1 MPVKREKHT
10 MSFSSETM
18 KLIEKHY
25 LEDGCRFRSDFI
37 EKAVRFYCGYLTA
50 EDYREYLPNI
60 IVSTMKGTLDSLE
73 SRMANLLFREA
84 VEISMLLHVEAAT
97 HEVDEETLSAL
108 RRLCINDVKKL
119 QGTIRLEDA
128 VRFQK
133 G

>member
-1 MPVKREKHT
+1 MAAKRKKHT
-10 MSFSSETM
+10 MSFSAETM

-60 IVSTMKGTLDSLE
+60 VVSTMKGTLDSLE
-73 SRMANLLFREA
+73 GRMAGLLFRNA
-84 VEISMLLHVEAAT
+84 VELSMMLHMVAAT
-97 HEVDEETLSAL
+97 NEIDEDTLASL
-108 RRLCINDVKKL
+108 RGLCVEEVKKL
-119 QGTIRLEDA
+119 QGSVRLEDA
-128 VRFQK
+128 VKFQK